1 MAPDPVAGYLH
12 TAQSYVTVVAVAD
25 SWVRRLFG
33 RAADADTPADA
44 GRRLALE
51 LAGDLEHL
59 DPFDLPTV
67 VAGRQLIADTVAM
80 LPMVAVAGRR
90 RVDPTPALL
99 RRPDPSEPYRQTLE
113 RIVNS
118 MTGPHGCAWLDVIT
132 SGYDGWPLAVEV
144 LDPSRVTYELTP
156 NRARIARVWVDGA
169 ARELSKIR
177 VIPFRSDP
185 GPIGTSPLADIRT
198 ALDQLAAAFRFA
210 ATYYD
215 ASAAVPPYAVVHPNR
230 LTADQASDHLDA
242 WMTARAERRPALL
255 SGGITL
261 QTFQPTSAADA
272 LVLDAI
278 NYLDAAVARVLQIP
292 PSLLNVVSQSS
303 LTYSTTLDERQRWL
317 QLGLYPGYLARIEA
331 AFTDLMVSGT
341 AAVFDT
347 SNLVR
352 MDFAGRIDAYAVSI
366 AAGIHSPAEVRA
378 LEGLPAVPVA
388 DPVAIVPNV
397 EGL

>member
-1 MAPDPVAGYLH
+1 MAGNWIA
-12 TAQSYVTVVAVAD
+12 
-25 SWVRRLFG
+25 RLFG
-33 RAADADTPADA
+33 ADAAAADTPARA
-44 GRRLALE
+44 ARRAAENLA
-51 LAGDLEHL
+51 ADLDHL

-80 LPMVAVAGRR
+80 LPMVCHNGRE
-90 RVDPTPALL
+90 RVDPTPAIL
-99 RRPDPSEPYRQTLE
+99 RRPDPAEPYRRTVE

-118 MTGPHGCAWLDVIT
+118 MTGPYGCAWLDVIAN
-132 SGYDGWPLAVEV
+132 GYDGWPLAVEV
-144 LDPSRVTYELTP
+144 LDPARVTYQLTP
-156 NRARIARVWVDGA
+156 NRARIGQVWVDGN
-169 ARELSKIR
+169 ARDLADIKY
-177 VIPFRSDP
+177 IPFRSDP

-215 ASAAVPPYAVVHPNR
+215 AAAAVPPYAVVHPNR
-230 LTADQASDHLDA
+230 LTDTQAAEHLDA
-242 WMTARAERRPALL
+242 WTTARAQRRPALL

-278 NYLDAAVARVLQIP
+278 NYLDSAVARVLQIP

-331 AFTDLMVSGT
+331 GFTDLMPAGRT
-341 AAVFDT
+341 AVFDT

-352 MDFAGRIDAYAVSI
+352 MDFSGRITAYAESI
-366 AAGIHSPAEVRA
+366 AAGIHTAAEVRA
-378 LEGLPAVPVA
+378 LEGLPATPVA
-388 DPVAIVPNV
+388 EPVAINPNV
-397 EGL
+397 EGI

>member
-1 MAPDPVAGYLH
+1 LR
-12 TAQSYVTVVAVAD
+12 TADNYVTVFGVASA
-25 SWVRRLFG
+25 WARLFG
-33 RAADADTPADA
+33 RAATADTPADA
-44 GRRLALE
+44 ARRMSLE
-51 LAGDLEHL
+51 LAAELDHL

-80 LPMVAVAGRR
+80 LPMVGVAGRGR
-90 RVDPTPALL
+90 IDPTPALL

-144 LDPSRVTYELTP
+144 IDPSRVTYELTP
-156 NRARIARVWVDGA
+156 NRARLARVWVDGRD
-169 ARELSKIR
+169 RELSKIR
-177 VIPFRSDP
+177 LIPFRSDP
-185 GPIGTSPLADIRT
+185 GPIGTSPLADIRI

-215 ASAAVPPYAVVHPNR
+215 AAAAVPPYAVVHPNR
-230 LTADQASDHLDA
+230 LTAAQASDHLDA
-242 WMTARAERRPALL
+242 WMTARAERRPAML

-261 QTFQPTSAADA
+261 QTFNPTSAADA

-292 PSLLNVVSQSS
+292 PSLLNVVSQSA

-331 AFTDLMVSGT
+331 AFSDLMVSGT
-341 AAVFDT
+341 SAVFDT

-352 MDFAGRIDAYAVSI
+352 MDFAGRITAYAASI
-366 AAGIHSPAEVRA
+366 AAGIHTPAEVRA
-378 LEGLPAVPVA
+378 LEGLPVVPAA
-388 DPVAIVPNV
+388 DPAPITPNV